1 MRWFLL
7 QDSIRELE
15 EEVTEIAGAVRTPTS
30 QIGFDPEAGTFNT
43 ISDDKAAAKKV
54 LFENLIFVNKGTLI
68 THYLPG
74 LIPELRAPSTGFWSG

>member
-7 QDSIRELE
+7 QDSIGELE

-43 ISDDKAAAKKV
+43 ISDDKAAAKKA
-54 LFENLIFVNKGTLI
+54 LF
-68 THYLPG
+68 
-74 LIPELRAPSTGFWSG
+74 